1 MRPFALHV
9 LWMLVLA
16 LPQLH
21 AIADQNSAAQMP
33 VARVTNDRDADLI
46 RELIRR
52 GDFETAERLI
62 RSGLRSATPI
72 SDAYARQ
79 TVWLSELETAR
90 RRTIDNFENE
100 DILAAQQPIAELI
113 TAYPEHPRRLFLESQ
128 QIAVELAAAEH
139 DLLAIMVNPGDT
151 DRGDRALRR
160 LTDAAAKSESLS
172 KAVAEEKTRLNSQT
186 SMSPSVMA
194 MLGDLTR
201 LEQETQV
208 QIVQIK
214 LMETELFPAGSND
227 RLAAATAA
235 LQSADQ
241 ALTRLPSEC
250 QARNEVERL
259 RVVALLRSEDFER
272 ARRAFDELAREVSP
286 ESDAR
291 VRALDIQIDL
301 HSNRQTDAIKKLN
314 AFYGKQP
321 SQAPLSIEMDLVRLE
336 SLLTRKDTNQNG
348 AGDWMDAIGNRH
360 GAYGRRRAET
370 IAIGSLRSQSGDA
383 SADGTGNRMDP
394 SIIAAQGRQY
404 LRDGNPLRAAQ
415 LLASAAMTE
424 SNPDHAIQRS
434 LEAAAAFVA
443 AKQPS
448 DAADILAGVAKLKPT
463 GNGAAAAHLQAVLLK
478 TQNKPAAS
486 EIEAMLR
493 TTITMW
499 PDSEHAPQAGNWLIK
514 LLSADMRIVEAAEV
528 ATELGLDH
536 YETALEHWRRAF
548 RERDPAD
555 QSELTTR
562 MQQAFASLMD
572 EADVAVRYRQ
582 FAAYFFDRDALN
594 DLPESAAS
602 ESYSETLLQF
612 RLRGKQATELPAPPA
627 DALDDTVAR
636 LMQDGRQNASLR
648 SKIASQIESWPQPSG
663 HSLAKAERQI
673 WLGKIEDAKA
683 TIEALVKDSASP
695 GAIIRTAAT
704 LFGSSEHTDA
714 RRESIQ
720 WWDRLAAGLPVG
732 SDDWHQAKIESIRAI
747 KQLGDAEQ
755 AQQRARYILLTR
767 PPTAP
772 DLRRQYQ
779 DLQ

>member
-1 MRPFALHV
+1 MRPFALHC
-9 LWMLVLA
+9 LWMIALA
-16 LPQLH
+16 FPQQH
-21 AIADQNSAAQMP
+21 AIAEQTP

-52 GDFETAERLI
+52 GDFDTAERLL
-62 RSGLRSATPI
+62 RRGLQSSTPS
-72 SDAYARQ
+72 SDPYARHAI
-79 TVWLSELETAR
+79 WLSELETAR
-90 RRTIDNFENE
+90 RRTIDDFSSD
-100 DILAAQQPIAELI
+100 DIQAAQQPITELI

-139 DLLAIMVNPGDT
+139 DLLAIMINPGDT
-151 DRGDRALRR
+151 DRGERALRR

-194 MLGDLTR
+194 VLGDLTR

-214 LMETELFPAGSND
+214 LMETELFPAGSDD

-235 LQSADQ
+235 LRSADQ

-259 RVVALLRSEDFER
+259 RVVALLRSEDSQR
-272 ARRAFDELAREVSP
+272 ARSAFTELIREVP
-286 ESDAR
+286 LDSDAR

-301 HSNRQTDAIKKLN
+301 HSDHQADATKKLD

-321 SQAPLSIEMDLVRLE
+321 TQAPLSIEMDLVRLE
-336 SLLTRKDTNQNG
+336 SLLTRNDVNKNSV
-348 AGDWMDAIGNRH
+348 GDWIDSIGTRH

-370 IAIGSLRSQSGDA
+370 IAIRTLRSQSGDA
-383 SADGTGNRMDP
+383 PADATGNRMDP

-443 AKQPS
+443 AKQPG

-463 GNGAAAAHLQAVLLK
+463 GNGASAAHLQAVLLK

-486 EIEAMLR
+486 EIEVMLR

-499 PDSEHAPQAGNWLIK
+499 PESEHAPQAGNWLIK
-514 LLSADMRIVEAAEV
+514 LLSADKRIVEAAEV

-536 YETALEHWRRAF
+536 YETALELWRQAF
-548 RERDPAD
+548 RESDPAD
-555 QSELTTR
+555 QSELATR
-562 MQQAFASLMD
+562 MKQAFATPIR
-572 EADVAVRYRQ
+572 EASVALRYRQ
-582 FAAYFFDRDALN
+582 FAAYFFDRDALS
-594 DLPESAAS
+594 DLPEAAAS
-602 ESYSETLLQF
+602 DSYSETLLQF
-612 RLRGKQATELPAPPA
+612 RVRGKQATELPPPPA
-627 DALDDTVAR
+627 DVSIDTVAR

-648 SKIASQIESWPQPSG
+648 VTIASQIESWPEPSEN
-663 HSLAKAERQI
+663 SLEHVERQI
-673 WLGKIEDAKA
+673 WLGQFEDAKA
-683 TIEALVKDSASP
+683 TVEALIKDSASP
-695 GAIIRTAAT
+695 GAIIRSAAT
-704 LFGSSEHTDA
+704 LFGSSDNADA
-714 RRESIQ
+714 QRESIH

-732 SDDWHQAKIESIRAI
+732 SDDWHKAKIESIQAI
-747 KQLGDAEQ
+747 KRLGDSEQ

>member
-1 MRPFALHV
+1 MRPFALHC
-9 LWMLVLA
+9 LWMLALA

-21 AIADQNSAAQMP
+21 ASAEQTP
-33 VARVTNDRDADLI
+33 VARMTNDRDADLN

-52 GDFETAERLI
+52 GEFDTAERLI
-62 RSGLRSATPI
+62 RRVLQSATPS
-72 SDAYARQ
+72 SDTYARQ
-79 TVWLSELETAR
+79 IIWWSELETAR
-90 RRTIDNFENE
+90 RRTIDNFGNE
-100 DILAAQQPIAELI
+100 DVTAAQQPITALI
-113 TAYPEHPRRLFLESQ
+113 TAYPEHSRRLFLESQ

-151 DRGDRALRR
+151 DRNERALHR

-214 LMETELFPAGSND
+214 LMETELFPSGSDD

-235 LQSADQ
+235 LRSADQ

-272 ARRAFDELAREVSP
+272 ARTAFKELIREVP
-286 ESDAR
+286 LDSDPR

-301 HSNRQTDAIKKLN
+301 HSDHHADAIKKLR

-321 SQAPLSIEMDLVRLE
+321 TQAPLSIEMDLVRLE
-336 SLLTRKDTNQNG
+336 SLLTQNDTNKNSV
-348 AGDWMDAIGNRH
+348 GDWIDSIGTRH

-424 SNPDHAIQRS
+424 SNPDQAIQRS

-443 AKQPS
+443 AKQPG

-478 TQNKPAAS
+478 TKTKPAAS
-486 EIEAMLR
+486 EIEEMLR
-493 TTITMW
+493 TTITTW
-499 PDSEHAPQAGNWLIK
+499 PESEHAPQAGNWLIK
-514 LLSADMRIVEAAEV
+514 LLSGDKRIVEAAEI
-528 ATELGLDH
+528 ATELALDH
-536 YETALEHWRRAF
+536 YETALELWRQAF
-548 RERDPAD
+548 RESDPAD
-555 QSELTTR
+555 QSDLTTR
-562 MQQAFASLMD
+562 MKQAFTTAIGEAS
-572 EADVAVRYRQ
+572 VALRYRE
-582 FAAYFFDRDALN
+582 FAAYLFDRDALS
-594 DLPESAAS
+594 DLPESAATN
-602 ESYSETLLQF
+602 SYSESLLQF

-627 DALDDTVAR
+627 DVLDDTVAR

-648 SKIASQIESWPQPSG
+648 SKIATQIEGWPELSG
-663 HSLAKAERQI
+663 DSLAKAERQI
-673 WLGKIEDAKA
+673 WLGQIEDAKA
-683 TIEALVKDSASP
+683 TVEALVKDSASP
-695 GAIIRTAAT
+695 GWVIRATAT
-704 LFGSSEHTDA
+704 LFGSSDNADA
-714 RRESIQ
+714 QRESIQ

-767 PPTAP
+767 PPTAA

>member
-1 MRPFALHV
+1 MRPFVLHC
-9 LWMLVLA
+9 LWMLALA
-16 LPQLH
+16 LPQLCV
-21 AIADQNSAAQMP
+21 IADQTP

-46 RELIRR
+46 SELMRR
-52 GDFETAERLI
+52 GEFDTAERLI
-62 RSGLRSATPI
+62 RRGLQSSTPN
-72 SDAYARQ
+72 SDSYARN
-79 TVWLSELETAR
+79 TIWLSELETAR
-90 RRTIDNFENE
+90 RRTIDDFSIE
-100 DILAAQQPIAELI
+100 DIQAAQQPITELI
-113 TAYPEHPRRLFLESQ
+113 AAYPEHPRRLFLESQ

-139 DLLAIMVNPGDT
+139 DLLAIMINPGDT

-194 MLGDLTR
+194 VLGDLTR

-214 LMETELFPAGSND
+214 LMETELFPSGSDD

-235 LQSADQ
+235 LRSADQ

-259 RVVALLRSEDFER
+259 RVVALLRSEDSQR
-272 ARRAFDELAREVSP
+272 ARSAFTELTREVP
-286 ESDAR
+286 LDSDAR

-301 HSNRQTDAIKKLN
+301 HSDHQADAIKKLD
-314 AFYGKQP
+314 AFYGNQP
-321 SQAPLSIEMDLVRLE
+321 NQAPLSIEMDLVRLE
-336 SLLTRKDTNQNG
+336 SLLTQND
-348 AGDWMDAIGNRH
+348 ASKNNVGDWIDSIGTRH

-370 IAIGSLRSQSGDA
+370 IAIRTLRSQSGDV

-443 AKQPS
+443 AEQPG

-463 GNGAAAAHLQAVLLK
+463 GNGAAAAYLQAVLLK

-499 PDSEHAPQAGNWLIK
+499 PESEHAPQAGNWLIK
-514 LLSADMRIVEAAEV
+514 LLSADKRIVEAAEV
-528 ATELGLDH
+528 AAELGLDH
-536 YETALEHWRRAF
+536 YETALELWRQAF
-548 RERDPAD
+548 RESDPAD

-562 MQQAFASLMD
+562 MKQASASRLG
-572 EADVAVRYRQ
+572 EASVALRYRE
-582 FAAYFFDRDALN
+582 FAAYFFDRDALS
-594 DLPESAAS
+594 DLPEAAAS
-602 ESYSETLLQF
+602 DSYSETLLQF
-612 RLRGKQATELPAPPA
+612 RVRGKQATELPAPPA
-627 DALDDTVAR
+627 DVSFDTVAR

-648 SKIASQIESWPQPSG
+648 ATIASQIESWPEQSG
-663 HSLAKAERQI
+663 NTLDHAERQI
-673 WLGKIEDAKA
+673 WLGQVEGAKA
-683 TIEALVKDSASP
+683 TVEALVKDSASP

-704 LFGSSEHTDA
+704 LFGSSDNADA
-714 RRESIQ
+714 QRESIQ

-732 SDDWHQAKIESIRAI
+732 SDDWHKAKIESIQAI
-747 KQLGDAEQ
+747 KRLGDSEQ

>member
-1 MRPFALHV
+1 MHPFALHC
-9 LWMLVLA
+9 LWMLALA

-21 AIADQNSAAQMP
+21 AIAEQTP

-52 GDFETAERLI
+52 GEFETAERLI
-62 RSGLRSATPI
+62 RRGLQSATPS
-72 SDAYARQ
+72 SDLYARQ
-79 TVWLSELETAR
+79 TIWLSELETAR

-100 DILAAQQPIAELI
+100 DITAAQQPTTELI
-113 TAYPEHPRRLFLESQ
+113 TAYPEHSRRLFLESQ

-151 DRGDRALRR
+151 DRGERALRR

-172 KAVAEEKTRLNSQT
+172 KAAAEEKTRLNSQT

-194 MLGDLTR
+194 MLADLTR

-214 LMETELFPAGSND
+214 LMETELFPNGSDD

-235 LQSADQ
+235 LRSADQ

-286 ESDAR
+286 DSDSR

-301 HSNRQTDAIKKLN
+301 HSNHQADAIKKLD

-321 SQAPLSIEMDLVRLE
+321 TQAPLSIEMDLVRLE
-336 SLLTRKDTNQNG
+336 SLLTRNDTNKNSV
-348 AGDWMDAIGNRH
+348 GDWIDSIGTRH

-424 SNPDHAIQRS
+424 SNPNQAIQRS

-443 AKQPS
+443 AKQPGN
-448 DAADILAGVAKLKPT
+448 AADILAGVAKLKPT
-463 GNGAAAAHLQAVLLK
+463 GSGAAAAHLQAVLLK
-478 TQNKPAAS
+478 TKTKPAAS

-493 TTITMW
+493 TTVTMW

-514 LLSADMRIVEAAEV
+514 LLSADKRIVEAAEV

-536 YETALEHWRRAF
+536 DETALELWRQAF
-548 RERDPAD
+548 RESDPAD

-562 MQQAFASLMD
+562 MKQAFASSLG
-572 EADVAVRYRQ
+572 EADVVVRYRE

-594 DLPESAAS
+594 DLPDSAGTD
-602 ESYSETLLQF
+602 SYSETLLQF

-627 DALDDTVAR
+627 DILDDTVAR

-648 SKIASQIESWPQPSG
+648 VTIANQIESWPEPSG
-663 HSLAKAERQI
+663 NSLDHAERQI
-673 WLGKIEDAKA
+673 WLGRIEDAKA
-683 TIEALVKDSASP
+683 TVEALVKESASP
-695 GAIIRTAAT
+695 GWVIRTAAT
-704 LFGSSEHTDA
+704 LFGSSDNDEA

-732 SDDWHQAKIESIRAI
+732 SDDWHKAKIESIRAI
-747 KQLGDAEQ
+747 KQLGDAER